1 MTLHRALSLVGSVVA
16 FILAREGQYPALY
29 ARSRGVE
36 AFPGIR
42 QRIDAIVD
50 RFGNIRDNASPALL
64 EIRRAIREREGQAA
78 KRLQAVLAAAKG
90 RYRRCRRPDIDP
102 RREGRDPGCRGQ

>member
-16 FILAREGQYPALY
+16 FILAREGQYPALH

-36 AFPGIR
+36 AFPGSCSGSTPSS
-42 QRIDAIVD
+42 IVSAM
-50 RFGNIRDNASPALL
+50 IRDNASPALL

-90 RYRRCRRPDIDP
+90 LVSSMPTPRSRSAKARP
-102 RREGRDPGCRGQ
+102 